1 MSTQLEQGRG
11 IAWVRGVPVARYD
24 DADLEKIYWGLSV
37 HLGVVIAQNTRGDH
51 IGHVRDEGLQW
62 GQVSGGELVR
72 GYRTNAYMPFHS
84 DPTDRV
90 GLFCVQKGQSG
101 RPFQHRELDRR
112 LQRNPRERGRRRSIA
127 CFAVSITACAA
138 KRAAASG
145 RSPNTACRFSIISRA
160 S

>member
-37 HLGVVIAQNTRGDH
+37 QLGVVIAQNTRGDH
-51 IGHVRDEGLQW
+51 IGHVRDEGLKW

-90 GLFCVQKGQSG
+90 GLFCVQKAKVGGLSSIASSTAVYN
-101 RPFQHRELDRR
+101 EILAD
-112 LQRNPRERGRRRSIA
+112 GRRRSIA
-127 CFAVSITACAA
+127 CFAGSITACAA

-145 RSPNTACRFSIISRA
+145 RSPNTGCRYSIISRA